1 MQYTKP
7 PQNADMGQALSV
19 LEFARIIEECIDQPH
34 WRAAADK
41 EADYADGNQLDS
53 ALLQRMKATGVPP
66 AKENVI
72 GPAIAAICGFEAKT
86 RTDWRVTPDG
96 DPAGQD
102 VADALNYRLN
112 QAERFSKADAA
123 MSEAFKPQAA
133 VGLGFV
139 EVARNSNPLEYKTR
153 CRYIHRNEMFTAA

>member
-1 MQYTKP
+1 MQYIKP
-7 PQNADMGQALSV
+7 PQNADLGAPMTALEYAKIV
-19 LEFARIIEECIDQPH
+19 QECIDQPP

-41 EADYADGNQLDS
+41 EADYADGNQLS
-53 ALLQRMKATGVPP
+53 TELLKRLQATGVPP

-96 DPAGQD
+96 DPTGKD

-112 QAERFSKADAA
+112 QAERF
-123 MSEAFKPQAA
+123 PRQ
-133 VGLGFV
+133 
-139 EVARNSNPLEYKTR
+139 TR
-153 CRYIHRNEMFTAA
+153 P